1 MTRYFQRLL
10 ARLQGQRPELAAV
23 VVDADGIGCGADRL
37 VWHDIQRVEA
47 YRRDAY
53 IGDCLCLSFQGP
65 GERWLEVSEDSPDW
79 ASLGETVHRVLA
91 GAMAP
96 QDWFLR
102 LMAAAPDQSVNVY
115 RAP

>member
-1 MTRYFQRLL
+1 MTRYFKRLL
-10 ARLQGQRPELAAV
+10 TRLQGQRPALAAV
-23 VVDADGIGCGADRL
+23 VVDADGIGSGDDRL

-65 GERWLEVSEDSPDW
+65 GERWLEVSEDSPNW
-79 ASLGETVHRVLA
+79 ASLGETVHLVLP

-96 QDWFLR
+96 QDWGLR
-102 LMAAAPDQSVNVY
+102 LMAASAGQSVNVY
-115 RAP
+115 RRP